1 VTELARQGIPRGLA
15 ARRVIAVALALGA
28 LSISAAASAE
38 GGEDVPGDGAPADR
52 PSAADLLRRFDE
64 MYESSGTV
72 ARMEL
77 AVTRPGKTRTM
88 RMRTWSIGQD
98 RALVVV
104 EAPPRDAGTA
114 TLKVEGNLWNY
125 LPKISRTI
133 RVPPSMMMGSW
144 MGTDVTNDDLV
155 RETSW
160 EADYTAE
167 VTGRSDDPPGWLVRL
182 EARPDV
188 PGLWEA
194 VEAVFSDAEKLPVE
208 IRYFDRKGRLSR
220 TMSLADVREVGGRR
234 IPMAITVV
242 PERKE
247 GHRTEMRYLHVE
259 FDADLD
265 ASVFSLAA
273 LERRR

>member
-1 VTELARQGIPRGLA
+1 MTELMREGTARAPVSQGA
-15 ARRVIAVALALGA
+15 TAVAVLMAAMWVLAVASVEGQEDLQDRGA
-28 LSISAAASAE
+28 AV
-38 GGEDVPGDGAPADR
+38 DP
-52 PSAADLLRRFDE
+52 PSASDLLRRFDE

-160 EADYTAE
+160 EADYTAA
-167 VTGRSDDPPGWLVRL
+167 VTGRREDPPGWLVRL

-194 VEAVFSDAEKLPVE
+194 VEALFSDAEQLPTE
-208 IRYFDRKGRLSR
+208 IRYYDRKGRLSR
-220 TMSLADVREVGGRR
+220 TMTLADVREVSGRR
-234 IPMAITVV
+234 IPMAMTIV
-242 PERKE
+242 PERKD

-265 ASVFSLAA
+265 ESVFSLAA